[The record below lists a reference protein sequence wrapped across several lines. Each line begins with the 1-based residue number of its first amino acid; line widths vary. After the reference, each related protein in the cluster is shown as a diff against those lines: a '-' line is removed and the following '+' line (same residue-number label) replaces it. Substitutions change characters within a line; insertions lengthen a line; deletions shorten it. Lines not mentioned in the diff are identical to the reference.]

1 VFICDSYGIGKKMT
15 NTVSDTLEVM
25 SHATRYNRWIY
36 ETIKPYCK
44 GKILEI
50 GSGKGVIGKMFQDDG
65 YDITM
70 SDINGKFGIY
80 FDVVKDVWSEKF
92 DTIISIN
99 VLEHL
104 DDDQWAIKNIM
115 NMLNKNGKYI
125 HFIPAIPRLYN
136 VIDYNL
142 GHKLRVDKYLF
153 LNDQVKYFNALGILG
168 WYFFGNILCR
178 SKLGS
183 EVGWF
188 DRIVPL
194 AKLIDKVFRNKIGLS
209 LIVVGEKV

>member
-1 VFICDSYGIGKKMT
+1 MT
-15 NTVSDTLEVM
+15 TVPDTLEVM

-70 SDINGKFGIY
+70 SDINGEFEEL
-80 FDVVKDVWSEKF
+80 DVERFPQVGMLPKTF
-92 DTIISIN
+92 DTIIAIN

-104 DDDQWAIKNIM
+104 GKKWDAMDNILY
-115 NMLNKNGKYI
+115 MLKKHGHYI
-125 HFIPAIPRLYN
+125 FFIPAYERLYN
-136 VIDYNL
+136 YIDFKL
-142 GHKLRVDKYLF
+142 GHIERMNNFIPYGFIKDF
-153 LNDQVKYFNALGILG
+153 HFNALGILG

-188 DRIVPL
+188 DRMVPV

-209 LIVVGEKV
+209 LIVVRKKV

>member
-1 VFICDSYGIGKKMT
+1 MT
-15 NTVSDTLEVM
+15 NIVSDTLEVM

-70 SDINGKFGIY
+70 TDINGKFKY
-80 FDVVKDVWSEKF
+80 LDVEDILNPVKTRNKY
-92 DTIISIN
+92 DTVLMIN
-99 VLEHL
+99 VFEHL
-104 DDDQWAIKNIM
+104 DYTFAAIDNIEV
-115 NMLNKNGKYI
+115 NFLKTGGKVVI
-125 HFIPAIPRLYN
+125 FVPTNQRLYN
-136 VIDYNL
+136 KIDKNL
-142 GHKLRVDKYLF
+142 GHVSRLYISYFDSILMDAFKIEWR
-153 LNDQVKYFNALGILG
+153 YFNALGILG